1 VATLDALLLC
11 DSAARDGQTGKWTLV
26 GVFDAVW
33 APQFPA
39 VHQSMDVYFR
49 LRVTTSAAVRLLCRP
64 PAGAA
69 HLLATISVTPA
80 PRGLVEGAVRVA
92 GLELA
97 VPGEYRVELEVDDG
111 VPLGA
116 TGLTVAALPPR
127 STPLH

>member
-1 VATLDALLLC
+1 MASLDALLLC

-33 APQFPA
+33 AEQFPA
-39 VHQSMDVYFR
+39 VHQAMDVYFR
-49 LRVTTSAAVRLLCRP
+49 LRVDGSPAVQLFCRP

-69 HLLATISVTPA
+69 SLVATLGVNPA

-97 VPGEYRVELEVDDG
+97 VPGEYRFELHVDG
-111 VPLGA
+111 RPLGA
-116 TGLTVAALPPR
+116 TGLTVAQLPPP
-127 STPLH
+127 SSPLH

>member
-11 DSAARDGQTGKWTLV
+11 DSAARDAETGKWTLV

-49 LRVTTSAAVRLLCRP
+49 LRVTGSAAVRLFCRP
-64 PAGAA
+64 PSGAA
-69 HLLATISVTPA
+69 HLLATLSVTPA

-97 VPGEYRVELEVDDG
+97 VPGEYRFDLQVDG
-111 VPLGA
+111 EPLGA
-116 TGLTVAALPPR
+116 TGLTVAALPTR

>member
-1 VATLDALLLC
+1 MATLDALLLC

-49 LRVTTSAAVRLLCRP
+49 LRVAAAAAVRLLCRT

-69 HLLATISVTPA
+69 HLLAAISTTPA
-80 PRGLVEGAVRVA
+80 PRGLVEGVVRVA

-97 VPGEYRVELEVDDG
+97 VPGDYRLELEVDG
-111 VPLGA
+111 EPLGA
-116 TGLTVAALPPR
+116 TRLTVAALPGR
-127 STPLH
+127 ATPLH